1 MRNLVGLLTAL
12 ALCAASAGCA
22 RIAVHYESEDGLKRR
37 AAEIPTRAQPEQ
49 AKPVV
54 TPGRRLASRTFT
66 TGIFG
71 VKSFSAPVDIS
82 ADCPDGWGEF
92 TTRVSGLQAFFHVI
106 TLNLY
111 SPWTVDTACRAS
123 ITRPLQ

>member
-1 MRNLVGLLTAL
+1 MRNLAKLIAVFT
-12 ALCAASAGCA
+12 LCAASAGCA

-37 AAEIPTRAQPEQ
+37 AAEIPTRIQPEQ
-49 AKPVV
+49 AKAIV
-54 TPGRRLASRTFT
+54 TPGKPLPSRTFT

-82 ADCPDGWGEF
+82 SECPDGWGQF
-92 TTRVSGLQAFFHVI
+92 TTRVTGLQALFHVI

-123 ITRPLQ
+123 IVRPIN